1 MRDGQWQRF
10 HSPLSVF
17 RIKPCWPRCFL
28 WVVCSARSTSSS
40 LCALIALLAHI
51 SLSGGHHFL
60 FRLAVQGCKAWVSQ
74 KCSLAGVQ
82 PDLNVIF
89 RIPFQML
96 DAGIVEFEL
105 WRFLTVICWKGEA
118 RIEKVFLF
126 LPHFVHGVV
135 LGSLWLAIDDPLLWR
150 GLCQHQRGR
159 IWIKTG

>member
-74 KCSLAGVQ
+74 KCLLAGVQ

-105 WRFLTVICWKGEA
+105 WH
-118 RIEKVFLF
+118 F
-126 LPHFVHGVV
+126 LPCTNNAIFGWCKWPVKIWTNINTLFKTWHY
-135 LGSLWLAIDDPLLWR
+135 LSLSFFLRPDM
-150 GLCQHQRGR
+150 
-159 IWIKTG
+159 